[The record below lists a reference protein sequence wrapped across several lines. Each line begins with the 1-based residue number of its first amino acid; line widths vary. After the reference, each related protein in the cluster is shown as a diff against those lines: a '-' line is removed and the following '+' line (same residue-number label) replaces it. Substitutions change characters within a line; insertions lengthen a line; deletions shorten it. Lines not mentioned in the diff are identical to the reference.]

1 MTQEEVALAMSSA
14 GVGWRRSTVGA
25 IEGGSRGVAI
35 DEIVLLSTIFAK
47 PSLDWWVGAEQGG
60 ATHRTAAA
68 QDVLRSVAD
77 LLDSSPVARVAEV
90 DARAARRLFL
100 KPVDLAKRA
109 EDQWGHSLLDERE
122 HRLANRV
129 AGATVTEAQL
139 RALRGRITRE
149 LIDEMSASTVGTSTK
164 G

>member
-1 MTQEEVALAMSSA
+1 MTQEDVALAMSAA
-14 GVGWRRSTVGA
+14 GIGWRRSTVGA

-35 DEIVLLSTIFAK
+35 DEIVLLSKVFDK
-47 PSLDWWVGAEQGG
+47 PSLDWWIGAPEGG

-77 LLDSSPVARVAEV
+77 LLDSSSVARVAEI

-100 KPVDLAKRA
+100 KPVDFARQA

-122 HRLANRV
+122 RRLADRV
-129 AGATVTEAQL
+129 AGATVAEAQL

-149 LIDEMSASTVGTSTK
+149 LIDEMSASTVGASAK